1 MFYNIDRDVQCR
13 QVLRSIVIEMPFRDR
28 YCVLAIEMSNVDRFY
43 GL

>member
-1 MFYNIDRDVQCR
+1 MFYSDRDVQCR
-13 QVLRSIVIEMPFRDR
+13 QVLQSIVNEMTYRDR